1 MESNWKKGGC
11 THRAAEVTTWALQ
24 GGCGAPS
31 RAQPG
36 GTGEATAVGWTGTPH
51 AAPAVLPLLA
61 SVSFLH
67 PQKPTLR
74 AGGQRA
80 VRNIHT
86 ASGSS
91 WSAVLIF
98 DLLESSCKLS
108 SSVPRTS
115 QGISL
120 YTSPSCD
127 SCLAWRWPDVGKH
140 HMQHG
145 VPAHCWSWLPTV
157 MGGGPPGARATLPI
171 SCSSSMFVHTDTS
184 RPLGPWSP
192 QSPPM

>member
-1 MESNWKKGGC
+1 MSCRPLFPENQQSLHSIGTSSPHLQVRAVTCESPFTKGP
-11 THRAAEVTTWALQ
+11 VTRSPSQ
-24 GGCGAPS
+24 GDVIPS
-31 RAQPG
+31 VIS
-36 GTGEATAVGWTGTPH
+36 TLVVEEH
-51 AAPAVLPLLA
+51 
-61 SVSFLH
+61 
-67 PQKPTLR
+67 QKPTLR